1 MLAGVSVNLTRRV
14 VQLVLSCL
22 VLGAGV
28 ALLLDA
34 RLGSDG
40 YSMLV
45 SGSSI
50 ATGVSFG
57 LVNAAIGM
65 VLVLLAWSRGR
76 RPGIGT
82 VVQAVLV
89 GYVVA
94 WAMPLL
100 PTPGSLPLRWV
111 ELVAGF
117 LVVCAGVAGYLA
129 ADLGA
134 GPAEGAAL
142 AFDPPVPFRWSYSVV
157 QVVGALVGWALGA
170 SLGPGT
176 VLVVVLVGPTVDLLL
191 RALRRSSR
199 RTTDP
204 LRDPL
209 PTDGAPGSAAAPPGE
224 QPGDDGRDH
233 DRHDR
238 HPEALEQRRTH
249 DRTQVELLRLGRHL
263 RRRTRCRGLRC

>member
-1 MLAGVSVNLTRRV
+1 MNRSLTRRV
-14 VQLVLSCL
+14 VQLVVSCV

-40 YSMLV
+40 YSMFV
-45 SGSSI
+45 SGLSI
-50 ATGVSFG
+50 ATGVSFW
-57 LVNAAIGM
+57 LVNAAVGV

-82 VVQAVLV
+82 VVQVVLV

-100 PTPGSLPLRWV
+100 PSPEALPLRWV

-117 LVVCAGVAGYLA
+117 VVVCAGVAGYLA
-129 ADLGA
+129 VDLGA

-157 QVVGALVGWALGA
+157 QVVGALAGWALGA

-176 VLVVVLVGPTVDLLL
+176 VLVVLLVGPAVDLLL
-191 RALRRSSR
+191 RTLRRSVP

-204 LRDPL
+204 AQDPL
-209 PTDGAPGSAAAPPGE
+209 PAV
-224 QPGDDGRDH
+224 GDPDPDPR
-233 DRHDR
+233 
-238 HPEALEQRRTH
+238 
-249 DRTQVELLRLGRHL
+249 V
-263 RRRTRCRGLRC
+263 